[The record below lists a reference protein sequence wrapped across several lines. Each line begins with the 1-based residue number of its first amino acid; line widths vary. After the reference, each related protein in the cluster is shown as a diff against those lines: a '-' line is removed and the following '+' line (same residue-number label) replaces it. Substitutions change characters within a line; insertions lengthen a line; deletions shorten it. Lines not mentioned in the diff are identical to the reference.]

1 MRRFSASRAGSGSP
15 IASTPSRR
23 LTHSGGRRCWLA
35 PSTTNL
41 LYQEY
46 GRSAGLMWVSSE
58 TGPSIASTMTLDRM
72 AQDGIE
78 LSECLRKHLGKGRIV
93 LVAHSFGSILGL
105 RMVQARP
112 DLFYAYVCTG
122 QVSDETKNYSVAY
135 AALLEKSQAS
145 GNQQA
150 VAE

>member
-1 MRRFSASRAGSGSP
+1 
-15 IASTPSRR
+15 
-23 LTHSGGRRCWLA
+23 
-35 PSTTNL
+35 
-41 LYQEY
+41 
-46 GRSAGLMWVSSE
+46 
-58 TGPSIASTMTLDRM
+58 M

-78 LSECLRKHLGKGRIV
+78 LSEFLRKHLGKDRIV

-112 DLFYAYVCTG
+112 DLFYAYVGTG

-150 VAE
+150 VAELPHWPTTLPER